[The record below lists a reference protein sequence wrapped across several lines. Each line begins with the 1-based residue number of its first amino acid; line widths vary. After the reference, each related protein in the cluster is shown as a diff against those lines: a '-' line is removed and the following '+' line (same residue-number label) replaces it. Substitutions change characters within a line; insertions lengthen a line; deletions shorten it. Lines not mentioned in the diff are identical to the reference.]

1 MKTPVLLGALILGVC
16 PVFSQPSTTT
26 FLPAGYYTAGLYSN
40 GNRSN
45 SYAGYAT
52 VALRGL
58 DYVVAG
64 YDGMTIQS
72 SLWSY
77 DQQFFVVGGM
87 KNLYPF
93 YVKVNVGRIDGTFRL
108 AGQRYSYN
116 DQTDILNGVFLYN
129 VDLFYVGAT
138 YTFMSVRG
146 YTNVRSNQIGLQG
159 DWLLDPA
166 LSVSIRPLYSRVT
179 DGRSLISVGG
189 EVSYAP
195 WRTLL
200 LRMSGMVGKRAYY
213 FNSDLL
219 TVFNQDETQKSLWG
233 IRMEYTVT
241 SGLTLIGSYQSA
253 GFSGYTVRY
262 AAIGARA
269 RIPL

>member
-1 MKTPVLLGALILGVC
+1 MKTLVLLGALILSVC
-16 PVFSQPSTTT
+16 PGFSQPSTTT
-26 FLPAGYYTAGLYSN
+26 FLPAGYYTAGSYSN
-40 GNRSN
+40 GNSSN

-52 VALRGL
+52 VAFGGL

-64 YDGMTIQS
+64 YDAMTIQS
-72 SLWSY
+72 TPWTY
-77 DQQFFVVGGM
+77 DQQFFVVGAL

-93 YVKVNVGRIDGTFRL
+93 YVKLNVGRIEGTFKL
-108 AGQRYSYN
+108 AGQRYSYA
-116 DQTDILNGVFLYN
+116 DQTDILNGGFLYN
-129 VDLFYVGAT
+129 VDVFYVGAT
-138 YTFMSVRG
+138 YTYMSVSG
-146 YTNVRSNQIGLQG
+146 YTNVRSHQIGLQG

-166 LSVSIRPLYSRVT
+166 FNLSIRPLYSRVT

-195 WRTLL
+195 WKTLV
-200 LRMSGMVGKRAYY
+200 LRVSGMAGKRAYY
-213 FNSDLL
+213 FNPDFL
-219 TVFNQDETQKSLWG
+219 TVFNQNETQKSLWG
-233 IRMEYTVT
+233 IRMEYTIV
-241 SGLTLIGSYQSA
+241 SGLTVIGSYQSA